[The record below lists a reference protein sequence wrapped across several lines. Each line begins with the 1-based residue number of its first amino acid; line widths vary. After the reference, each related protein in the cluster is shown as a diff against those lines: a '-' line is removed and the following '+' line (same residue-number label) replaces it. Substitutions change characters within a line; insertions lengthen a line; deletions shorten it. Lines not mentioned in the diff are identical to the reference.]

1 MATWKTRGLRGS
13 AFESLINS
21 TNEYYRSKNL
31 ALVQKIPTPITPLK
45 FDSSKK
51 LITEAYFEKD
61 STVDYI
67 GVVQEIPICF
77 DAKECKTDTF
87 SLQNIHEHQ
96 YRFMEDFEKQGGMAF
111 ILILFTDRNDMYYM
125 RFEELKKYIDRV
137 KDEGHAKNFK
147 YHELDPDFFL
157 RAEGPALVHYLEG
170 LNLDIDIRNSKE
182 AE

>member
-21 TNEYYRSKNL
+21 TNEYYRTKGL
-31 ALVQKIPTPITPLK
+31 ALVQKIPTPIVPLK
-45 FDSSKK
+45 FDSERK

-77 DAKECKTDTF
+77 DAKECQTDTF

-96 YRFMEDFEKQGGMAF
+96 FKFMSEFEAQGGVAF
-111 ILILFTDRNDMYYM
+111 VLILFTERNDMYYM
-125 RFEELKKYIDRV
+125 RFSELKKYVERV
-137 KDEGHAKNFK
+137 NEGHAKNFK
-147 YHELDPDFFL
+147 YIELDDDYFL
-157 RAEGPALVHYLEG
+157 RSDGSALVHYLEG
-170 LNLDIDIRNSKE
+170 INKDIENR
-182 AE
+182 